1 MDRRDVVVGLG
12 GLVGTAG
19 LTLGSGAFS
28 AADATRE
35 ASITV
40 VDDSDGLVGL
50 VPNEAIAGVK
60 TNSGELTI
68 EIGGDEP
75 GVNVD
80 SVYQFGEFV
89 TDDGVSDLTG
99 TTFSVV
105 TSGDPADMSEGQ
117 DSLESA
123 FAIVNQSG
131 QDLSVSLD
139 FGLDDDVAE
148 DGTEY
153 AFELQSSNSN
163 GDGSSGERE
172 DKATSPITAEL
183 EGDLLTGESFGV
195 SFIVNAIGGT
205 VGDEITGD
213 LSISAE
219 SI

>member
-1 MDRRDVVVGLG
+1 MVGLG

-28 AADATRE
+28 AADVTRE

-50 VPNEAIAGVK
+50 VPNEAIAGVG
-60 TNSGELTI
+60 TENGELTI
-68 EIGGDEP
+68 GIGGDEP

-80 SVYQFGEFV
+80 SVYQFGRFV
-89 TDDGVSDLTG
+89 SSEGVSDLTG

-105 TSGDPADMSEGQ
+105 TDDDPADMSDDQ

-131 QDLSVSLD
+131 QDLAVTLE
-139 FGLDDDVAE
+139 FGLSDDIE
-148 DGTEY
+148 GEGTEY
-153 AFELQSSNSN
+153 AFELQSSTS
-163 GDGSSGERE
+163 DGAGASSGERE
-172 DKATSPITAEL
+172 GKVRSPIAGDL
-183 EGDLLTGESFGV
+183 EGDLMTGESFGV
-195 SFIVNAIGGT
+195 SFIVNSIDGA